1 MANSFVKQEHYIPQF
16 VLKYFENN
24 QGNVSFV
31 NVEVS
36 PIKMLRGSVP
46 KIMQERDFYEIK
58 NEEGDYVFR
67 NYVEK
72 RYSDLESYISPFY
85 NKFLEMSKEGNFD
98 IIFKEIVESEEWAEI
113 ESSLLMYLM
122 LLLVRGK
129 GIKKISYSKSDLPKK
144 HKDILHLLLTTNNF
158 VTAEFAKKIYYGEEL
173 EEILQFIKENG
184 NNMWDTLKKHIMENY
199 QIRVFK
205 VNETNRLFLSDNP
218 VIIQKF
224 EGEDYILPLS
234 PELCIILVPLNVVE
248 DSWKIDTKIF
258 GLDNKAVNKI
268 NAQSIKNTHKLIII
282 SGENDLEFVKEH
294 ISCS

>member
-1 MANSFVKQEHYIPQF
+1 MVNSFVKQEHYIPQF

-72 RYSDLESYISPFY
+72 RYSDSESYISPFY

-234 PELCIILVPLNVVE
+234 QELCIILVPLNVVE

>member
-1 MANSFVKQEHYIPQF
+1 MVNSFVKQEHYIPQF

-58 NEEGDYVFR
+58 NEEGDYVLR

-72 RYSDLESYISPFY
+72 RYSDSESYISPFY